1 MKYWNEHFEC
11 MPREEIKILQS
22 RRLQKLVDRVY
33 NNVPHYREKMIAAGV
48 EPGDIRSA
56 DYIVKLPFTVKQD
69 LRDTYPFGMFAVP
82 MSEINRIH
90 ASSGTTGKQT
100 VVGYTAR
107 DLDIWAEC
115 MARSLTGAGAE
126 RSSVVHVAYGYG
138 LFTGGL
144 GAHYGAEKIGCAV
157 IPVSSGNTARQVTIL
172 KDFKPDYICCT
183 PSYALYLAE
192 ELYASGGSKE
202 DISLK
207 AGLFG
212 AEPWTEEMRAELES
226 KLGIKALDIYGL
238 SEIMGPSVSCECLEQ
253 CGMHVQEDHFLIEI
267 IDPKT
272 GEHVKDGEQGEVV
285 FTTLTKEGFPLI
297 RYRTRDLSALM
308 TEPCACGRTTA
319 RMRRLCGR
327 TDDMLIVRGV
337 NVFPSQIESVLLEMG
352 ETAPHYMIIVDRK
365 GNHDTMDVQVEMTDA
380 YFSDSVK
387 NIESLEGKIKAR
399 LGSVLGIS
407 VGVRLVEPKTIARS
421 EGKAKRVEDRRN
433 LH

>member
-1 MKYWNEHFEC
+1 
-11 MPREEIKILQS
+11 
-22 RRLQKLVDRVY
+22 
-33 NNVPHYREKMIAAGV
+33 
-48 EPGDIRSA
+48 
-56 DYIVKLPFTVKQD
+56 
-69 LRDTYPFGMFAVP
+69 
-82 MSEINRIH
+82 
-90 ASSGTTGKQT
+90 
-100 VVGYTAR
+100 
-107 DLDIWAEC
+107 
-115 MARSLTGAGAE
+115 
-126 RSSVVHVAYGYG
+126 
-138 LFTGGL
+138 
-144 GAHYGAEKIGCAV
+144 
-157 IPVSSGNTARQVTIL
+157 
-172 KDFKPDYICCT
+172 
-183 PSYALYLAE
+183 
-192 ELYASGGSKE
+192 
-202 DISLK
+202 
-207 AGLFG
+207 
-212 AEPWTEEMRAELES
+212 MRAELES

-253 CGMHVQEDHFLIEI
+253 CVMLVQEDHFLIEI